1 MKTTLEKVCSS
12 FGGRLI
18 KPNSYFLLEQE
29 TSLNLHGVG
38 DFMCKLPKLGK
49 MTEGNLQ
56 HSFHAF
62 EPFSL
67 GTSFVRK
74 GEALLFVTYN

>member
-1 MKTTLEKVCSS
+1 M
-12 FGGRLI
+12 

-29 TSLNLHGVG
+29 TSRNLHGVG
-38 DFMCKLPKLGK
+38 DLMCKLPRLGK

-67 GTSFVRK
+67 RTSFVRK
-74 GEALLFVTYN
+74 GEAPLFATYY